1 MKMIFLGAPGVG
13 KGTYASRIG
22 PKMGIPHISTGD
34 MFREEAKAGTE
45 LGEKL
50 NEYMQKGVL
59 APDELVID
67 ILKNRL
73 SKDDCKKG
81 FILDGFPRTIEQ
93 AETLDNITTID
104 VVVNLN
110 LRDEILIKKIV
121 ARRVCRKCGN
131 IYNVVHIKEE
141 GIDMPPLLPRVEGV
155 CDKCGGELYQ
165 RDDDREDVVR
175 ERLDVHKE
183 ETSPLIEYYRK
194 KGLVKDI
201 DVVAG
206 PEIMVPRILEAISK
220 E

>member
-13 KGTYASRIG
+13 KGTYASRIA

-45 LGEKL
+45 LGKKL

-59 APDELVID
+59 VPDEMVID
-67 ILKNRL
+67 ILKTRIER
-73 SKDDCKKG
+73 DDSQKG

-93 AETLDNITTID
+93 AEALGKITDID
-104 VVVNLN
+104 VVVNLR
-110 LRDEILIKKIV
+110 LKDEVLIKKIA

-141 GIDMPPLLPRVEGV
+141 GIDMPPLLPKVDGV

-165 RDDDREDVVR
+165 RADDKEDVVR
-175 ERLDVHKE
+175 ERLEVYKE
-183 ETSPLIEYYRK
+183 ETSPLIEYYRN

-206 PEIMVPRILEAISK
+206 PDIMVPRILEAISQK
-220 E
+220 